1 MWMLMKWPASQWGSR
16 LESVNTYNKIWF
28 QNCFFN
34 SDFVFEMYEWYW
46 YLKLWVLKS
55 CKFYTKE
62 IQSLPLSFFP
72 NNIISSQSFDSAR
85 CKETAHDMRH
95 MELNANSGI
104 NECHFHPTKSTIL
117 LWSLGPSLKVL
128 RPTVSR
134 ESFWNHSIKIWSDIK
149 STFILSHSSIAF
161 LFAFSTKKWLPKKH
175 K

>member
-1 MWMLMKWPASQWGSR
+1 MKTH
-16 LESVNTYNKIWF
+16 VNAYEMACQPVRVQAGECKYLQYNKIWF

-72 NNIISSQSFDSAR
+72 NNIISYQSFDSAR
-85 CKETAHDMRH
+85 CKENAHDMRH

-117 LWSLGPSLKVL
+117 L
-128 RPTVSR
+128 
-134 ESFWNHSIKIWSDIK
+134 
-149 STFILSHSSIAF
+149 
-161 LFAFSTKKWLPKKH
+161 
-175 K
+175 